1 MPKENSKEYRERIM
15 ELNMKLYDKSYYFE
29 LIKLANEA
37 IEMYQFIDI
46 TQSSIK
52 NQKKKHTSVLNLQK
66 VSNLPTDLILFI
78 RDFIPYEVRV
88 SLMQDKF
95 NVYSFIKPH
104 CSGLVDIVKSIID
117 SPNFDKYFHSHPI
130 YELMFDRITFSSTR
144 ILCFNLN
151 RRKQNTLCNYLRFKT
166 LVLLFK
172 TLHPE
177 FAFKI
182 IKTLKNI
189 DPTITSNNLHLHI

>member
-1 MPKENSKEYRERIM
+1 MPKENSKEYRKRIFD
-15 ELNMKLYDKSYYFE
+15 LNMNLYDKSYYLE
-29 LIKLANEA
+29 LIQLANEA
-37 IEMYQFIDI
+37 IQMYQFIDA

-52 NQKKKHTSVLNLQK
+52 NQKKKHTPVLDLQK

-78 RDFIPYEVRV
+78 REFIPYEVRV

-104 CSGLVDIVKSIID
+104 CSVDVDIVKGIIN
-117 SPNFDKYFHSHPI
+117 SPNFYEYFHSHPI
-130 YELMFDRITFSSTR
+130 YQLMFDRITFSSTR

-151 RRKQNTLCNYLRFKT
+151 RRKQNTLCTYLRFKT
-166 LVLLFK
+166 LILLFK

-189 DPTITSNNLHLHI
+189 DPIITSNNLHLHI

>member
-1 MPKENSKEYRERIM
+1 
-15 ELNMKLYDKSYYFE
+15 
-29 LIKLANEA
+29 
-37 IEMYQFIDI
+37 
-46 TQSSIK
+46 
-52 NQKKKHTSVLNLQK
+52 
-66 VSNLPTDLILFI
+66 
-78 RDFIPYEVRV
+78 
-88 SLMQDKF
+88 MQDKF

-104 CSGLVDIVKSIID
+104 CSEVDMDIMKSIID
-117 SPNFDKYFHSHPI
+117 SPNFYKYFHSHPI
-130 YELMFDRITFSSTR
+130 YELMFDRITFTPTR

-151 RRKQNTLCNYLRFKT
+151 RRKQNTLCTYLRFKT

-189 DPTITSNNLHLHI
+189 DTNTTSKNLHLII